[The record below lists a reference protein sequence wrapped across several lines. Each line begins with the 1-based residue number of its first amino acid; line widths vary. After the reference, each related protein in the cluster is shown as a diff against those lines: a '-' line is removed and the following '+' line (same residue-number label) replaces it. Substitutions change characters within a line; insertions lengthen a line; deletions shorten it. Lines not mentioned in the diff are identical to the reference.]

1 MTCTDCIDR
10 DTAKQPSAALSLALI
25 LLDLGGIAVAAS
37 GPKRPVATS
46 PDAAATEDWHGN
58 VRASGWPND

>member
-10 DTAKQPSAALSLALI
+10 DTARAPSAALSLALI
-25 LLDLGGIAVAAS
+25 LLVIGTIAVLASDPKVPTAGTPEAA
-37 GPKRPVATS
+37 
-46 PDAAATEDWHGN
+46 EDWHGN

>member
-10 DTAKQPSAALSLALI
+10 DTARQPSAALSLALI
-25 LLDLGGIAVAAS
+25 LLVLAGIAAFGSDPRTRTAD
-37 GPKRPVATS
+37 T
-46 PDAAATEDWHGN
+46 PDAATAEDWHGN